1 MNKEYDKNNT
11 GSLWLADKQT
21 IKGESYYNG
30 TITIDNKDYSI
41 TMFKNNSDNPKAPK
55 FRLKINEKKES
66 QDIIKNVKEDEPYID
81 FGNSIELTDENIAF

>member
-1 MNKEYDKNNT
+1 MNKEFDKEKT

-21 IKGESYYNG
+21 IKGEQYYNG

-81 FGNSIELTDENIAF
+81 FGNTIELKEEDYPF